1 MRYDS
6 HNYLKIT
13 KETVNLFK
21 GIPMDKYEDKIID
34 LVDIVSEPDPDRQM
48 ESKLNPVETPWKT
61 SPTELEAEVL
71 ESLVRKEVE
80 KLIKSTIQVN
90 IQKMIREIL
99 IQEVEKAVAREIES
113 LKRK

>member
-1 MRYDS
+1 
-6 HNYLKIT
+6 
-13 KETVNLFK
+13 
-21 GIPMDKYEDKIID
+21 MDKYEDKIID
-34 LVDIVSEPDPDRQM
+34 LVDIVSEPDPDRQK
-48 ESKLNPVETPWKT
+48 ESKPNPVETPLKA
-61 SPTELEAEVL
+61 SPMELEAEVL